1 MSGYMDVINSCAH
14 VQEQDVFS
22 IAFKNMCNGTI
33 TEDQKQ
39 TVINYC
45 ESHNRPLP
53 MWMKIDTSDPIDTNE
68 MIEADKPLTR
78 FI

>member
-1 MSGYMDVINSCAH
+1 MSGYMDVINSCAR

-33 TEDQKQ
+33 TEDQQ
-39 TVINYC
+39 QAVINYC

-53 MWMKIDTSDPIDTNE
+53 MWMKIDHNPIDTNE
-68 MIEADKPLTR
+68 MIEADKPLAR
-78 FI
+78 II